1 MTFEVLDL
9 RLFLGT
15 VEQGSITRGAELVH
29 LSLASASSRIAAME
43 SAAGLPLLDRHRRG
57 VTPTRQGELL
67 ASHAREIVGRHDRM
81 RLELADLA
89 GGHAATVTIL
99 TNSAGATLLTGPV
112 TGFLHEHPDVDVD
125 LVQQPS
131 HRIVAA
137 LADGRAELGVLADNV
152 ELGRLESISLG
163 PDPLVVVVHP
173 GHRFAG
179 RAEVAFAEVLDD
191 DALVGYSEGSPLE
204 EHLRLHA
211 VPLGGHPRH
220 RARFPDAGSVCHA
233 VAAGVGIAV
242 LPARDVADG
251 LVGVPLRDRWA
262 QRELLV
268 ACRSW
273 NGLSSPARALATLL
287 RGTRQG

>member
-1 MTFEVLDL
+1 MAFEVLDL
-9 RLFLGT
+9 RLFLGV
-15 VEQGSITRGAELVH
+15 VERGSITRGAELVH

-43 SAAGLPLLDRHRRG
+43 GAAGLPLFDRHRRG

-99 TNSAGATLLTGPV
+99 TNTAGATLLTGPV

-137 LADGRAELGVLADNV
+137 LAEGRAELGVLADNV
-152 ELGRLESISLG
+152 ELGRLEAISLG

-179 RAEVAFAEVLDD
+179 RAAVAFVEVLDD

-204 EHLRLHA
+204 EHLRSHA
-211 VPLGGHPRH
+211 VPQGGHPRH

-251 LVGVPLRDRWA
+251 LVGVPLRDGWA
-262 QRELLV
+262 ARELLV

-273 NGLSSPARALATLL
+273 TGLSSPARALATLL
-287 RGTRQG
+287 RGR